1 MGDNGWKRPLI
12 PNEVYLRNLKSIKV
26 GDLERDLAVR
36 EGFMGYQLVGV
47 VKAHQG

>member
-1 MGDNGWKRPLI
+1 M
-12 PNEVYLRNLKSIKV
+12 PNEVVTLSEDAIKV
-26 GDLERDLAVR
+26 GDPERDLAVE